1 VPSANTSQNGED
13 TLIVG
18 MVFPVVAV
26 YAKSQEICEKIREV
40 SIAQGIGFI
49 DTRPALRA
57 AASARPLHGP
67 RDWNHLNESG
77 YRALG
82 TYLARQIAAPA
93 SDHCDD
99 RWDAPKESALLP
111 ESR

>member
-1 VPSANTSQNGED
+1 LDSEALNHLLYGSLG
-13 TLIVG
+13 
-18 MVFPVVAV
+18 F
-26 YAKSQEICEKIREV
+26 V
-40 SIAQGIGFI
+40 SIRFR
-49 DTRPALRA
+49 DN
-57 AASARPLHGP
+57 PLS

-77 YRALG
+77 YRVLG